1 LTRDRMSQASA
12 KGDLGRKSRKAEMSC
27 FIHQLVALLSV
38 TEASAARQLPGARN
52 CAIEA
57 MTANV
62 NANRNRGKMRRER
75 NVKIV
80 ATLGPSSSDYK
91 TIRALYEAG
100 ADVFRL
106 NMSHGA
112 HADQKARY
120 DIIRQIEVD
129 TGRPIAVLADLQG
142 PKLRVGVFAKGAEEL
157 EAGARFRFDL
167 DPKDGDATR
176 VCLPHKEIF
185 AALEPGASLLVNDGK
200 IRLKVEA
207 CGPDHADCSVTV
219 GGTIS
224 NRKGVNVPDVVL
236 PLAALSDKDR
246 SDLEFA
252 CELGVDWLALS
263 FVQRAEDVTE
273 ARVLAKGRASILSK
287 IEKPAAVKAFAE
299 ILAVSDGIM
308 VARGDLGVELPV
320 YSVPPIQKRLVR
332 ACRAAAKPVIV
343 ATQMLESMIESPMP
357 TRAEVSDVATAIY
370 EGADAVMLSAESAA
384 GAYPVEAVTTM
395 DNVAKSVESDPV
407 YRQVI
412 EASRKVDRQSVAD
425 GIVAAAREIAETTDI
440 KAICCFSQSGTTAS
454 LVARERPSVPIL
466 ALTPITATL
475 RRLCLTWGVHCVLTG
490 NVDRFKM
497 AVVSAAKAAREQ
509 GFATEADQ
517 IVVTAGVPF
526 NVKGTTNILRVA
538 PCDERLIF
546 RTDPE

>member
-1 LTRDRMSQASA
+1 
-12 KGDLGRKSRKAEMSC
+12 
-27 FIHQLVALLSV
+27 
-38 TEASAARQLPGARN
+38 
-52 CAIEA
+52 
-57 MTANV
+57 
-62 NANRNRGKMRRER
+62 
-75 NVKIV
+75 
-80 ATLGPSSSDYK
+80 
-91 TIRALYEAG
+91 
-100 ADVFRL
+100 
-106 NMSHGA
+106 
-112 HADQKARY
+112 
-120 DIIRQIEVD
+120 
-129 TGRPIAVLADLQG
+129 
-142 PKLRVGVFAKGAEEL
+142 
-157 EAGARFRFDL
+157 
-167 DPKDGDATR
+167 
-176 VCLPHKEIF
+176 
-185 AALEPGASLLVNDGK
+185 
-200 IRLKVEA
+200 
-207 CGPDHADCSVTV
+207 
-219 GGTIS
+219 
-224 NRKGVNVPDVVL
+224 
-236 PLAALSDKDR
+236 
-246 SDLEFA
+246 
-252 CELGVDWLALS
+252 
-263 FVQRAEDVTE
+263 
-273 ARVLAKGRASILSK
+273 
-287 IEKPAAVKAFAE
+287 
-299 ILAVSDGIM
+299 
-308 VARGDLGVELPV
+308 
-320 YSVPPIQKRLVR
+320 
-332 ACRAAAKPVIV
+332 VIV